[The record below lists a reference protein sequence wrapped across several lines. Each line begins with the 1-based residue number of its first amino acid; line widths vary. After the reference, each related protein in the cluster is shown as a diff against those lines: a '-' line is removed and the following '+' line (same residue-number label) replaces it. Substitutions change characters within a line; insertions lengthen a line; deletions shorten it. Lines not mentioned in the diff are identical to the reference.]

1 MEAKE
6 LLALGFKDTS
16 SPEDEIFN
24 DYTYSEPDFGINV
37 FGNNLVDIC
46 VNGTWIAVPNCKTI
60 FDIKDLIRLFGCNP

>member
-1 MEAKE
+1 MKSED

-16 SPEDEIFN
+16 SPDDEIFN
-24 DYTYSEPDFGINV
+24 DYTYSEPEFGINV

-60 FDIKDLIRLFGCNP
+60 EDIKHLIRLFSCNP